1 MNYDTNSHIEAICLK
16 WPNCW
21 YVYCRERNI
30 VEQVNRI
37 SPRLLDGIKA
47 SSDSLIIG
55 EIRRIRGTDLIA
67 GIEVVDNKSPNDPFP
82 PEWGVGKCFGAE
94 CRENGLIT
102 RTGGDTITLSP
113 SFTISPQEV
122 DGLTSK
128 YGKALKATEERVKEL
143 KNQKK

>member
-55 EIRRIRGTDLIA
+55 EIRRVTHMIKFDL
-67 GIEVVDNKSPNDPFP
+67 
-82 PEWGVGKCFGAE
+82 
-94 CRENGLIT
+94 
-102 RTGGDTITLSP
+102 
-113 SFTISPQEV
+113 
-122 DGLTSK
+122 
-128 YGKALKATEERVKEL
+128 
-143 KNQKK
+143 